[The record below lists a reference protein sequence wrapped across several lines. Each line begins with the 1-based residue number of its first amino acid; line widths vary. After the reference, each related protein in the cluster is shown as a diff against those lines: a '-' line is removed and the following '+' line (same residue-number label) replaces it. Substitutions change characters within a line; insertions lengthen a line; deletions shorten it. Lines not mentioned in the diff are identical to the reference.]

1 MIIISYVHANNV
13 KMCANGTR
21 SFLLKKGMPKEMVRM
36 FFRSGIDLEDFKKY
50 CGSDAM
56 AQQVIDEA
64 LKHGW

>member
-1 MIIISYVHANNV
+1 MIIVSYVHADSVN
-13 KMCANGTR
+13 MCPKGTR

-64 LKHGW
+64 LKHGR